1 MKVLVIGAAGFLG
14 KHLVRDFSIDNT
26 VFGADKYKDKKGLHY
41 LDLANRESVK
51 SAFLRFSPELVLLPA
66 SVTGVDFCEQN
77 QDLAWAVN
85 TEGPKEV
92 AVAAKRQGAFLIFYS
107 TDYIF
112 DGAKGPYSE
121 EDRPDPINFYGKTKL
136 EAERIIQKELN
147 SFLIIRTCGLYGY
160 EKGGLNYAMQIY
172 SALKKKRIVRAVCD
186 QYGTPTYVEDLSA
199 ATLKLVKSK
208 KEGIFNVAG
217 PDYVNRI
224 QLSRELADVFGF
236 DKRLIQEART
246 EELKQAAERPKKGGL
261 KTDKLGIEAGI
272 KTMSLKEGLLAMRGM
287 ILNGNKSSVVGSRNH
302 EE

>member
-1 MKVLVIGAAGFLG
+1 MVKVLVIGAAGFLG
-14 KHLVRDFSIDNT
+14 KHLVRDFSKANT
-26 VFGADKYKDKKGLHY
+26 VFGADKYTDRKGLHY
-41 LDLANRESVK
+41 LDLAKKESVK
-51 SAFLRFSPELVLLPA
+51 EAFLRFKPELVLLPA

-92 AVAAKRQGAFLIFYS
+92 AVAAKRQGVFLVFYS

-121 EDRPDPINFYGKTKL
+121 EDRPSPINFYGKTKL
-136 EAERIIQKELN
+136 EAEKIIQKELN

-160 EKGGLNYAMQIY
+160 EKDGLNYAMQVY
-172 SALKKKRIVRAVCD
+172 LALKEKRIVRAVCD

-199 ATLKLVKSK
+199 ATLRLVKSK
-208 KEGIFNVAG
+208 KEGVFNVAG
-217 PDYVNRI
+217 PDCVNRV

-236 DKRLIQEART
+236 NKRLIQEART

-261 KTDKLGIEAGI
+261 RIDKLSLEAGI
-272 KTMSLKEGLLAMRGM
+272 KTMTLREGLVAMKEIYRCH
-287 ILNGNKSSVVGSRNH
+287 SCESRNP
-302 EE
+302 